1 MKTIAVIGAAG
12 FVGTRL
18 VEIFYLDG
26 GAQVRPVVRQF
37 KSLARLSR
45 FELDCRIADARDEAA
60 LTKAF
65 EGCDAVV
72 NAAVGDI
79 RTIEGIIEPVWK
91 ACLAAR
97 VRRLVYL
104 SSGSV
109 HGQAPAQGTDEMTP
123 LSDQQW
129 YWYNNAKVH
138 AEWKLAEL
146 RKTRGVESVVLRPT
160 IIFGPRSRWIWD
172 AAMEIANGRA
182 CLLEGGKG
190 ICNTIYV
197 DNLVNAIQLAIDK
210 PTAAG
215 KTFLVGDE
223 ETVAWRD
230 FYTPICQHL
239 KAPEPASVSARE
251 VTAIREFSLVEKARG
266 ISGMQKVLPL
276 IPDPLKRAVKGAMSG
291 WSEKEKPSPW
301 RLRQAEPI
309 GLSSEMNALQQCQW
323 HLPHKRAAEELG
335 YRAPVSFDEGMRRS
349 LAWLDFAG
357 FNLAR

>member
-1 MKTIAVIGAAG
+1 MRTIALIGAAG
-12 FVGTRL
+12 FVGTRF
-18 VEIFYLDG
+18 VEVFHLG
-26 GAQVRPVVRQF
+26 GVAQVRPVVRHF

-45 FELDCRIADARDEAA
+45 FQLDCRMADARDEPA

-65 EGCDAVV
+65 EGCDVVV
-72 NAAVGDI
+72 NAAVGDA
-79 RTIEGIIEPVWK
+79 RTIEGIIDPVWK

-109 HGQAPAQGTDEMTP
+109 HGQAPGQGTDEMTL

-129 YWYNNAKVH
+129 HWYNIAKVH
-138 AEWKLAEL
+138 AEWKLEKL
-146 RKTRGVESVVLRPT
+146 RKTRGMELVVLRPT
-160 IIFGPRSRWIWD
+160 IVFGPRSRWIWD
-172 AAMEIANGRA
+172 AAKEITNGRA

-197 DNLVNAIQLAIDK
+197 DNLIRAIQLAIDK
-210 PTAAG
+210 PSVAG

-230 FYTPICQHL
+230 FYARICQHL
-239 KAPEPASVSARE
+239 KAAEPPSVAARE
-251 VTAIREFSLVEKARG
+251 MTTIREFSLIEKLRG
-266 ISGMQKVLPL
+266 VPGMEKVLPL
-276 IPDPLKRAVKGAMSG
+276 MPAALKRAVKGAWSG
-291 WSEKEKPSPW
+291 WSEEKPSPW
-301 RLRQAEPI
+301 RLRQARPI
-309 GLSSEMNALQQCQW
+309 ELSSEMNALQQCQW
-323 HLPHKRAAEELG
+323 RLPHKRAAEELG
-335 YRAPVSFDEGMRRS
+335 YRAPVSFEEGMRRS

>member
-1 MKTIAVIGAAG
+1 MSTIAIIGAAG

-18 VEIFYLDG
+18 VEVFCLG
-26 GAQVRPVVRQF
+26 SVAQVRPIVRQF

-45 FELDCRIADARDEAA
+45 FQLDCRMADARDEAA

-65 EGCDAVV
+65 QGCDAVV
-72 NAAVGDI
+72 NTAVGDP
-79 RTIEGIIEPVWK
+79 RTIEGIIEPVWR
-91 ACLAAR
+91 ACVAAG

-138 AEWKLAEL
+138 AEWKLEEL
-146 RKTRGVESVVLRPT
+146 RKTREVESVVLRPT
-160 IIFGPRSRWIWD
+160 IVFGPRSRWVWD
-172 AAMEIANGRA
+172 AATEIANGRA

-210 PTAAG
+210 PSAAG

-223 ETVAWRD
+223 EIVTWRD
-230 FYTPICQHL
+230 FYAPICQHL
-239 KAPEPASVSARE
+239 KAAEPASVPARE
-251 VTAIREFSLVEKARG
+251 MTAIREFSLVERVRG
-266 ISGMQKVLPL
+266 TSGMQKVLPL
-276 IPDPLKRAVKGAMSG
+276 IPASLKRAVKGALSG
-291 WSEKEKPSPW
+291 WSEKETSPW
-301 RLRQAEPI
+301 HLRQAQPI
-309 GLSSEMNALQQCQW
+309 ELSAEMNALQQCQW
-323 HLPHKRAAEELG
+323 RLPHKRAAEELG
-335 YRAPVSFDEGMRRS
+335 YRAPVSFEEGMRRS

>member
-1 MKTIAVIGAAG
+1 MRTIAVIGAGG

-18 VEIFYLDG
+18 VEIFYLG
-26 GAQVRPVVRQF
+26 GAAEIRPVIRQF

-45 FELDCRIADARDEAA
+45 FELDCRMADARDEAA
-60 LTKAF
+60 LMKAF

-72 NAAVGDI
+72 NAAVGNN

-91 ACLAAR
+91 ACVAAR

-138 AEWKLAEL
+138 AEWKLKEL
-146 RKTRGVESVVLRPT
+146 QKTGGVESVVLRPT
-160 IIFGPRSRWIWD
+160 IIFGPRSRWVWD
-172 AAMEIANGRA
+172 AAKEIVDGRA

-197 DNLVNAIQLAIDK
+197 DNLIHAIQLAIDK
-210 PTAAG
+210 PSAAG

-223 ETVAWRD
+223 ETVTWRD
-230 FYTPICQHL
+230 FYAPICQYL
-239 KAPEPASVSARE
+239 KAVEPASVPARE
-251 VTAIREFSLVEKARG
+251 MTAIREFSLVEKVRG
-266 ISGMQKVLPL
+266 ISGMEKILPL
-276 IPDPLKRAVKGAMSG
+276 IPDSLKRMVKGALSG
-291 WSEKEKPSPW
+291 WSEKEKPPW
-301 RLRQAEPI
+301 RLREARPI

-323 HLPHKRAAEELG
+323 RLPHKRAAEELG
-335 YRAPVSFDEGMRRS
+335 YRASVSFEEGMRRS

>member
-1 MKTIAVIGAAG
+1 MRTIAIIGAPG
-12 FVGTRL
+12 FIGTRL
-18 VEIFYLDG
+18 VEVFYLG
-26 GAQVRPVVRQF
+26 GVARVRPIVRQF
-37 KSLARLSR
+37 TSLARLSR
-45 FELDCRIADARDEAA
+45 FELDCRMADARDEAA

-72 NAAVGDI
+72 NAAIGDAQ
-79 RTIEGIIEPVWK
+79 TIEGIIEPVWK
-91 ACLAAR
+91 ACVTAR

-129 YWYNNAKVH
+129 HWYNNAKVR

-146 RKTRGVESVVLRPT
+146 RKTGGVESVVLRPT
-160 IIFGPRSRWIWD
+160 IVFGPRSRWVWD
-172 AAMEIANGRA
+172 TAKEIANGRA

-197 DNLVNAIQLAIDK
+197 DNLVNAIQLGIDK

-223 ETVAWRD
+223 ETVTWRD
-230 FYTPICQHL
+230 FYAAICQHL
-239 KAPEPASVSARE
+239 NAVEPASVPARE
-251 VTAIREFSLVEKARG
+251 MTAIREFSLVEKVRG

-276 IPDPLKRAVKGAMSG
+276 IPDPLKRAVKGALSG

-301 RLRQAEPI
+301 RLRQAGSIE
-309 GLSSEMNALQQCQW
+309 LSSEMNALQQCQW
-323 HLPHKRAAEELG
+323 RLPHKRAAEELG
-335 YRAPVSFDEGMRRS
+335 YRAPVSFEEGMRRS

>member
-1 MKTIAVIGAAG
+1 VT
-12 FVGTRL
+12 
-18 VEIFYLDG
+18 
-26 GAQVRPVVRQF
+26 
-37 KSLARLSR
+37 
-45 FELDCRIADARDEAA
+45 
-60 LTKAF
+60 
-65 EGCDAVV
+65 
-72 NAAVGDI
+72 
-79 RTIEGIIEPVWK
+79 
-91 ACLAAR
+91 AR

-109 HGQAPAQGTDEMTP
+109 HGQAPGQGTDEMTP

-129 YWYNNAKVH
+129 HWYNNAKVR

-146 RKTRGVESVVLRPT
+146 RKTGGVESVVLRPT
-160 IIFGPRSRWIWD
+160 IVFGPRSRWVWD
-172 AAMEIANGRA
+172 TAKEIANGRA

-197 DNLVNAIQLAIDK
+197 DNLVNAIQLGIDK

-215 KTFLVGDE
+215 KTFFVGDE
-223 ETVAWRD
+223 ETVTWRD
-230 FYTPICQHL
+230 FYAAICQHL
-239 KAPEPASVSARE
+239 NAVEPASVPARE
-251 VTAIREFSLVEKARG
+251 MTAIREFSLVEKVRG

-276 IPDPLKRAVKGAMSG
+276 IPDPLKRAVKGALSG

-301 RLRQAEPI
+301 RLRQAGPI

-323 HLPHKRAAEELG
+323 RLPHQRAVEELG
-335 YRAPVSFDEGMRRS
+335 YRAPVSFEEGMRRS

>member
-1 MKTIAVIGAAG
+1 MRTIAVIGAAG

-18 VEIFYLDG
+18 VEVFYLG
-26 GAQVRPVVRQF
+26 GVAQVRPVVRHF
-37 KSLARLSR
+37 KSLARSSR
-45 FELDCRIADARDEAA
+45 FELDCRMADARDEAA

-72 NAAVGDI
+72 NAAVGDDRI
-79 RTIEGIIEPVWK
+79 IEGIIKPVWK
-91 ACLAAR
+91 ACVAAR

-109 HGQAPAQGTDEMTP
+109 HGQAPAQRTDEATP

-129 YWYNNAKVH
+129 HWYNNAKVR
-138 AEWKLAEL
+138 AEWKLKEL
-146 RKTRGVESVVLRPT
+146 RKTSRVESVVLRPT
-160 IIFGPRSRWIWD
+160 IVFGPRSRWVWD
-172 AAMEIANGRA
+172 AATEIANGRA

-197 DNLVNAIQLAIDK
+197 DNLIHAIQLAIEK
-210 PTAAG
+210 PSVAG

-230 FYTPICQHL
+230 FYAPICQHL
-239 KAPEPASVSARE
+239 KAAEPASVPARE
-251 VTAIREFSLVEKARG
+251 MMAIREFSLPEKLRG
-266 ISGMQKVLPL
+266 VPGMEKVLPL
-276 IPDPLKRAVKGAMSG
+276 IPASLKSAVKGAWSG
-291 WSEKEKPSPW
+291 WSEEKPSPW
-301 RLRQAEPI
+301 RLRQARPI
-309 GLSSEMNALQQCQW
+309 ELSLEMNALQQCQW
-323 HLPHKRAAEELG
+323 RLPHKRAAEELG
-335 YRAPVSFDEGMRRS
+335 YRAPVSFEEGMRRS

>member
-1 MKTIAVIGAAG
+1 MRTIAVIGAGG

-18 VEIFYLDG
+18 VEIFYLG
-26 GAQVRPVVRQF
+26 GVAPVRPVVRHF

-45 FELDCRIADARDEAA
+45 FELDCRMADAQDEVA

-72 NAAVGDI
+72 NAAVGDN

-91 ACLAAR
+91 ACAAAR

-123 LSDQQW
+123 LSDKQW
-129 YWYNNAKVH
+129 HWYNNAKVR
-138 AEWKLAEL
+138 AEWKLKEL
-146 RKTRGVESVVLRPT
+146 QKTNRLESVLLRPT
-160 IIFGPRSRWIWD
+160 IVFGPRSRWVWD
-172 AAMEIANGRA
+172 AANEIANGRA

-197 DNLVNAIQLAIDK
+197 DNLIHAIQLAIDE
-210 PTAAG
+210 PSAAG

-230 FYTPICQHL
+230 FYAPICRHL
-239 KAPEPASVSARE
+239 NAPEPASVEARE
-251 VTAIREFSLVEKARG
+251 MTAIRELSLVEKLRG

-276 IPDPLKRAVKGAMSG
+276 IPGRLKRAMKGAANG
-291 WSEKEKPSPW
+291 WFEEEEPAW
-301 RLRQAEPI
+301 RLRQAGPI

-323 HLPHKRAAEELG
+323 RLPHKRAAEELG
-335 YRAPVSFDEGMRRS
+335 YRAPVTFEEGMRRS

>member
-1 MKTIAVIGAAG
+1 MSTIAIIGAAG

-18 VEIFYLDG
+18 VEVFCLG
-26 GAQVRPVVRQF
+26 SVAQVRPVVRQF

-45 FELDCRIADARDEAA
+45 FQLDCRMADARDEAA

-72 NAAVGDI
+72 NAAVGDP
-79 RTIEGIIEPVWK
+79 RTIEGIIQPVWK
-91 ACLAAR
+91 ACVAAR

-129 YWYNNAKVH
+129 YWYNNAKVR
-138 AEWKLAEL
+138 AEWKLEEL
-146 RKTRGVESVVLRPT
+146 RKTRDVESVVLRPT
-160 IIFGPRSRWIWD
+160 IVFGPRSRWVWD
-172 AAMEIANGRA
+172 AAKEIANGRA
-182 CLLEGGKG
+182 RLLEAGKG

-197 DNLVNAIQLAIDK
+197 DNLVKAIQLAIDK
-210 PTAAG
+210 PSAAG

-223 ETVAWRD
+223 ETVTWRD
-230 FYTPICQHL
+230 FYAPICQHL
-239 KAPEPASVSARE
+239 KAAEPSSVPARE
-251 VTAIREFSLVEKARG
+251 ITAIREFSLVEKVRG

-276 IPDPLKRAVKGAMSG
+276 IPDPLKRAVKGALSG
-291 WSEKEKPSPW
+291 WSEQENPPW
-301 RLRQAEPI
+301 RLRQAGPI

-323 HLPHKRAAEELG
+323 RLPQKRAAEQLG
-335 YRAPVSFDEGMRRS
+335 YRAPVSFEEGMRRS

-357 FNLAR
+357 FNLAC

>member
-1 MKTIAVIGAAG
+1 MRTIAIIGASG
-12 FVGTRL
+12 FIGTRL
-18 VEIFYLDG
+18 VEVFYLG
-26 GAQVRPVVRQF
+26 GMAQVRPIVRHF
-37 KSLARLSR
+37 TSLARLSR
-45 FELDCRIADARDEAA
+45 FELDCRMADARDEAA

-72 NAAVGDI
+72 NTAIGDAP
-79 RTIEGIIEPVWK
+79 TIEGIIEPVWK
-91 ACLAAR
+91 ACVAAR

-129 YWYNNAKVH
+129 HWYNNAKVR

-146 RKTRGVESVVLRPT
+146 RKTGGVESVVLRPT
-160 IIFGPRSRWIWD
+160 IVFGPRSRWVWD
-172 AAMEIANGRA
+172 AAKEIANGHA

-230 FYTPICQHL
+230 FYAPICQHL
-239 KAPEPASVSARE
+239 NAVEPASVPARE
-251 VTAIREFSLVEKARG
+251 MTAIREFSLVEKVRG

-276 IPDPLKRAVKGAMSG
+276 IPDPLKRAVKGALSG
-291 WSEKEKPSPW
+291 WSEEEKPSPW
-301 RLRQAEPI
+301 RLRQARPI
-309 GLSSEMNALQQCQW
+309 ELSSEMNALQQCQW
-323 HLPHKRAAEELG
+323 RLPHQRAAEGLG
-335 YRAPVSFDEGMRRS
+335 YRAPVSFEEGMRRS

>member
-1 MKTIAVIGAAG
+1 MRTIAILGASG
-12 FVGTRL
+12 FIGTRL
-18 VEIFYLDG
+18 VEVFHLG
-26 GAQVRPVVRQF
+26 GVAQVRPIVRHF
-37 KSLARLSR
+37 PSLARLSR
-45 FELDCRIADARDEAA
+45 FGLDCHMADARDEAA
-60 LTKAF
+60 LAKAF

-72 NAAVGDI
+72 NATIGDA
-79 RTIEGIIEPVWK
+79 RTIEAIIEPVWK
-91 ACLAAR
+91 ACVAAR

-109 HGQAPAQGTDEMTP
+109 HGQAPAQGTDETTP

-129 YWYNNAKVH
+129 HWYNNAKVH

-146 RKTRGVESVVLRPT
+146 RKTGGVESVVLRPT
-160 IIFGPRSRWIWD
+160 IVFGPRSRWIWD
-172 AAMEIANGRA
+172 AAREIANGRA

-197 DNLVNAIQLAIDK
+197 DNLVNAIQLVIEK

-223 ETVAWRD
+223 ETVTWRD
-230 FYTPICQHL
+230 FYASICQHL
-239 KAPEPASVSARE
+239 KAAEPASVSPRKM
-251 VTAIREFSLVEKARG
+251 TAILEFSLVEKVRG

-276 IPDPLKRAVKGAMSG
+276 IPNPVKRAVKGALSG
-291 WSEKEKPSPW
+291 WSEKEAPSAW

-323 HLPHKRAAEELG
+323 RLPHKRAAEELG
-335 YRAPVSFDEGMRRS
+335 YRAPMSFKEGMRRS

>member
-1 MKTIAVIGAAG
+1 MRTIAVIGAAG

-18 VEIFYLDG
+18 VEVLYMG
-26 GAQVRPVVRQF
+26 SVAQVRPVVRQF

-45 FELDCRIADARDEAA
+45 FELDCRMADGRDEAA

-72 NAAVGDI
+72 NAALGDA
-79 RTIEGIIEPVWK
+79 RTIEGVIEPVWK
-91 ACLAAR
+91 ACLAAG

-109 HGQAPAQGTDEMTP
+109 HGQAPAQGSDETTP
-123 LSDQQW
+123 LSDKQW
-129 YWYNNAKVH
+129 HWYNNAKVR
-138 AEWKLAEL
+138 AEWKLEQL
-146 RKTRGVESVVLRPT
+146 QKTRGIELVVLRPT
-160 IIFGPRSRWIWD
+160 IVFGPRSRWIWD
-172 AAMEIANGRA
+172 AANEIANGRA

-197 DNLVNAIQLAIDK
+197 DNLIHAIQLAIDK
-210 PTAAG
+210 PSAAG

-230 FYTPICQHL
+230 FYAPICRHL
-239 KAPEPASVSARE
+239 KVPEPASVAARE
-251 VTAIREFSLVEKARG
+251 MTAVCELSLVDKVRG

-276 IPDPLKRAVKGAMSG
+276 IPARFKRAVKGTVTG
-291 WSEKEKPSPW
+291 WFEKEKPAW
-301 RLRQAEPI
+301 RLRQAVPI
-309 GLSSEMNALQQCQW
+309 ELSSEMNALQQCQW
-323 HLPHKRAAEELG
+323 RLPHTRAAEELG
-335 YRAPVSFDEGMRRS
+335 YRAPVTFEEGMRRS

>member
-1 MKTIAVIGAAG
+1 V
-12 FVGTRL
+12 
-18 VEIFYLDG
+18 
-26 GAQVRPVVRQF
+26 
-37 KSLARLSR
+37 
-45 FELDCRIADARDEAA
+45 
-60 LTKAF
+60 
-65 EGCDAVV
+65 VV
-72 NAAVGDI
+72 NAAVGDA

-109 HGQAPAQGTDEMTP
+109 HGQAPGQGTDEMTL

-129 YWYNNAKVH
+129 HWYNNAKVH

-146 RKTRGVESVVLRPT
+146 QKTRGVELVVLRPT
-160 IIFGPRSRWIWD
+160 IVFGPRSRWIWD
-172 AAMEIANGRA
+172 AAKEITNGRA

-197 DNLVNAIQLAIDK
+197 DNLVHAIQLAIEK
-210 PTAAG
+210 PNAAG

-223 ETVAWRD
+223 ETVTWRD
-230 FYTPICQHL
+230 FYAPIWQHL
-239 KAPEPASVSARE
+239 KAAEPASVPARKM
-251 VTAIREFSLVEKARG
+251 TAIREFSVVEKVRG
-266 ISGMQKVLPL
+266 ISGMQNVLPL
-276 IPDPLKRAVKGAMSG
+276 IPDPLKRAVKGALRG
-291 WSEKEKPSPW
+291 WAEKEKSPW

-323 HLPHKRAAEELG
+323 RLPHKRAAEELG
-335 YRAPVSFDEGMRRS
+335 YRAPVSFEEGMRRS

>member
-18 VEIFYLDG
+18 VEIFHLDG
-26 GAQVRPVVRQF
+26 TVHVRPVVRQF

-45 FELDCRIADARDEAA
+45 FELDFRMADARDEAA

-72 NAAVGDI
+72 NAAVGDN

-91 ACLAAR
+91 ACAAAR

-109 HGQAPAQGTDEMTP
+109 HDQAPAQGTDEMTP

-129 YWYNNAKVH
+129 HWYNNAKVH
-138 AEWKLAEL
+138 AEWKLEEL

-160 IIFGPRSRWIWD
+160 IVFGPRSRWVWD

-210 PTAAG
+210 PAAAG

-230 FYTPICQHL
+230 FYAPICQHL
-239 KAPEPASVSARE
+239 KAAEPASVSARE

-266 ISGMQKVLPL
+266 ISGMQKVSPL
-276 IPDPLKRAVKGAMSG
+276 IPDPLKRAIKGAMSG

-323 HLPHKRAAEELG
+323 RLPHKRAAEELG